1 MHLIDLIAELE
12 AEKIRSGNVKLHGA
26 AVLVE
31 GAAKPLVDYYSGAPL
46 PMPERIDITGMSKD
60 QIRELKAEHPGA
72 LFLVRKPDS
81 PAYSKLD
88 ESEQALEDESKNAP
102 AGAPIVK
109 VPEDAHMRELEAKAV
124 AEAKAQL
131 GQAMETAAA
140 KLPGATGTTT
150 MGSLST
156 SGTLSSGPMPCDH
169 WNGKGRACVL
179 AMAHDG
185 DHIYNSDELYDQVA
199 AAQQPDS
206 LQE

>member
-31 GAAKPLVDYYSGAPL
+31 GAAKPLVDYYSGADL
-46 PMPERIDITGMSKD
+46 PTRRNLSIAEVPKPRAVSTIDVRGMSED
-60 QIRELKAEHPGA
+60 QIAELRAQYPDA
-72 LFLVRKPDS
+72 VFLHQ
-81 PAYSKLD
+81 LD

-102 AGAPIVK
+102 AGAPVVK
-109 VPEDAHMRELEAKAV
+109 VPEDAHMRELEAKAA

-131 GQAMETAAA
+131 GQVMETAAA

-150 MGSLST
+150 MGTLNT
-156 SGTLSSGPMPCDH
+156 SADIGTGPVPCDR
-169 WNGKGRACVL
+169 WDGKGHACTL
-179 AMAHDG
+179 ALGHDG
-185 DHIYNSDELYDQVA
+185 DHNFVEE
-199 AAQQPDS
+199 PES